1 MGSGQQIGQGID
13 RLVVAPAAR
22 RDAILQLLRSARQ
35 TIILSMFRCDD
46 LSILDEVAAAVQ
58 RGVNVRILITQRA
71 RGWKKKLK
79 ELTLL
84 LKSLGADV
92 RPYPSTVMKYHAKYI
107 VADDGPALITSLN
120 FTRKCFESTRDFL
133 VFTEDPEVVTGLKML
148 FEHDCNSPAA
158 VLTGITERLIVAPD
172 HARARLTERL
182 RAARNSIGILD
193 HRATDPRILELLR
206 EKQSQSVSVRVIGD
220 VRIDG
225 LVAHGRIILIDRTTA
240 IIGSMHLS
248 SPSLDA
254 RREVALVVDEAPLV
268 TGLCDYFE
276 ALACN
281 EANILNLWATAPPP
295 PDVDEEDEEDE

>member
-46 LSILDEVAAAVQ
+46 LSILDEVAAAVL

-120 FTRKCFESTRDFL
+120 FTRKCFEST
-133 VFTEDPEVVTGLKML
+133 
-148 FEHDCNSPAA
+148 
-158 VLTGITERLIVAPD
+158 
-172 HARARLTERL
+172 
-182 RAARNSIGILD
+182 
-193 HRATDPRILELLR
+193 HRT
-206 EKQSQSVSVRVIGD
+206 K
-220 VRIDG
+220 
-225 LVAHGRIILIDRTTA
+225 
-240 IIGSMHLS
+240 
-248 SPSLDA
+248 DA
-254 RREVALVVDEAPLV
+254 
-268 TGLCDYFE
+268 F
-276 ALACN
+276 
-281 EANILNLWATAPPP
+281 
-295 PDVDEEDEEDE
+295 